1 MKKLI
6 AAAIAV
12 AIVSSAAITTSRA
25 ATIDDVERLHAQL
38 QAANRGGGV
47 HVELGG
53 VNINAALLVLA
64 EQILAMSKT
73 PTVWATCFQFNL
85 AINTELTPD
94 AAATIRKTFDEA
106 AAKITEA
113 CNAINQNQIQNRK

>member
-12 AIVSSAAITTSRA
+12 ISLSAATTTNRA

-38 QAANRGGGV
+38 QAAIRGGTR
-47 HVELGG
+47 VEVGG
-53 VNINAALLVLA
+53 VNTNVALLVLT

-73 PTVWATCFQFNL
+73 PATPTTWATCFQFNL

-94 AAATIRKTFDEA
+94 AVATIRKTFDEA

-113 CNAINQNQIQNRK
+113 CNAVNNRK

>member
-12 AIVSSAAITTSRA
+12 AIVSSAATTSRA

-113 CNAINQNQIQNRK
+113 CNAVNQNQIQNRK

>member
-1 MKKLI
+1 MKKL
-6 AAAIAV
+6 V
-12 AIVSSAAITTSRA
+12 ACLLILSAATTTRA

-38 QAANRGGGV
+38 QAVNKGGAAIK
-47 HVELGG
+47 LGG
-53 VNINAALLVLA
+53 IDTNAALELLT

-73 PTVWATCFQFNL
+73 PTTWATCFQFNL

-94 AAATIRKTFDEA
+94 AVATIRKTFDEA

-113 CNAINQNQIQNRK
+113 CNAVNQNQIQNRK

>member
-12 AIVSSAAITTSRA
+12 ISLSATARA

-38 QAANRGGGV
+38 QAVNKGGAAV
-47 HVELGG
+47 KVGG
-53 VNINAALLVLA
+53 IDTNAALLVLT

-94 AAATIRKTFDEA
+94 AVATIRKTFDEA

-113 CNAINQNQIQNRK
+113 CNAVNNRK

>member
-12 AIVSSAAITTSRA
+12 ISLSATAARA

-38 QAANRGGGV
+38 QAVNKGGAAV
-47 HVELGG
+47 KVGG
-53 VNINAALLVLA
+53 IDTNAALLVLT

-94 AAATIRKTFDEA
+94 AVATIRKTFDEA

-113 CNAINQNQIQNRK
+113 CNAVNNRK

>member
-12 AIVSSAAITTSRA
+12 ISLSAAARA

-38 QAANRGGGV
+38 QAVNKGGSAIK
-47 HVELGG
+47 LGG
-53 VNINAALLVLA
+53 IDTNAALELLT

-73 PTVWATCFQFNL
+73 PATPTPPTTWETCFQFNL
-85 AINTELTPD
+85 AINIELTPD
-94 AAATIRKTFDEA
+94 AVATIRKTFDEA

-113 CNAINQNQIQNRK
+113 CNAVNNRK

>member
-6 AAAIAV
+6 AAAVAV
-12 AIVSSAAITTSRA
+12 ISLSAAARA

-38 QAANRGGGV
+38 QAVNKGGSAIK
-47 HVELGG
+47 LGG
-53 VNINAALLVLA
+53 IDTNAALELLT

-73 PTVWATCFQFNL
+73 PAAPTTWETCFQFNL

-94 AAATIRKTFDEA
+94 AVATIRKTFDDA

-113 CNAINQNQIQNRK
+113 CNAVNQNQIQNRK